1 MDHLRRPFMATRA
14 SFPQELFDEDL
25 DRISSL
31 NLSTYRMQLSW
42 SRLHTSR
49 GAGPESFDMEA
60 LERYR
65 GFLTA
70 MQDRGIEPMVTLLHY
85 EEPLW
90 VSEQMSWGNAKTID
104 DWLDFVRFLGAEL
117 GGLVDTWLTL
127 NEPFVFA
134 SLGYL
139 EGRCGCSAPTSST
152 GPFPDAACLIPV
164 GGLPAVRCS
173 WASGGRCSS
182 TSPRR
187 TAARTMR
194 FMSSTTATRTAT
206 ASLCV

>member
-49 GAGPESFDMEA
+49 GGGPESFDMEA

-70 MQDRGIEPMVTLLHY
+70 MQDGSTLCAFSALS
-85 EEPLW
+85 LA
-90 VSEQMSWGNAKTID
+90 G
-104 DWLDFVRFLGAEL
+104 
-117 GGLVDTWLTL
+117 WLTR
-127 NEPFVFA
+127 
-134 SLGYL
+134 G
-139 EGRCGCSAPTSST
+139 
-152 GPFPDAACLIPV
+152 
-164 GGLPAVRCS
+164 
-173 WASGGRCSS
+173 
-182 TSPRR
+182 
-187 TAARTMR
+187 
-194 FMSSTTATRTAT
+194 
-206 ASLCV
+206 

>member
-90 VSEQMSWGNAKTID
+90 VSEQDSWGNSRKQ
-104 DWLDFVRFLGAEL
+104 RFLG
-117 GGLVDTWLTL
+117 
-127 NEPFVFA
+127 
-134 SLGYL
+134 
-139 EGRCGCSAPTSST
+139 
-152 GPFPDAACLIPV
+152 
-164 GGLPAVRCS
+164 
-173 WASGGRCSS
+173 
-182 TSPRR
+182 
-187 TAARTMR
+187 
-194 FMSSTTATRTAT
+194 
-206 ASLCV
+206 